1 MIAWH
6 LVNSLL
12 SCRQDHS
19 IERTGVPMRANADAR
34 IRRKQLGRLLRRVR
48 EAAGLTQKAVAAE
61 LDCGQA
67 KINKIETTLVA
78 IDPPE
83 LEKLIGLYRVPPE
96 DADELRALARLDQ
109 QDGPART
116 KQVPT
121 LAAFDDL
128 SDVETEASEIRC
140 WHSERIPGPLQS
152 EIYRL
157 EQHQLPRADDDMVT
171 NDAVTNEAVTL
182 VLRELA
188 ARTKVFTVP
197 NPPRYRVILSE
208 SSLHRMP
215 GGRTPE
221 MVIDQATHLLTFM
234 DKYETLELRI
244 LPFEADIPYVD
255 TDFQHLMFDNDEQS
269 EFVYIEYP
277 GGTRKYKSTHEL
289 KACREHWAQ
298 LDAAALDVNQS
309 RDFLIRLIASAEAP
323 RS

>member
-1 MIAWH
+1 
-6 LVNSLL
+6 
-12 SCRQDHS
+12 
-19 IERTGVPMRANADAR
+19 MRANEDAKT
-34 IRRKQLGRLLRRVR
+34 RRKQLGRLLRRAR
-48 EAAGLTQKAVAAE
+48 EAVGLTQKAVAAE
-61 LDCGQA
+61 LGCGQA

-96 DADELRALARLDQ
+96 EADELRTLARLDQ

-116 KQVPT
+116 KHVPT

-128 SDVETEASEIRC
+128 SDAETEASEIRC

-152 EIYRL
+152 QIYRI
-157 EQHQLPRADDDMVT
+157 EQHQLQRTDDD
-171 NDAVTNEAVTL
+171 AVTL
-182 VLRELA
+182 VLRELT

-221 MVIDQATHLLTFM
+221 MVIDQATHLLTLM
-234 DKYETLELRI
+234 AEHKTLELRI
-244 LPFEADIPYVD
+244 LPFSADIPYVD
-255 TDFQHLMFDNDEQS
+255 TDFQHLMFDNDERP

-277 GGTRKYKSTHEL
+277 GGTRRYKSTHEL

-298 LDAAALDVNQS
+298 LDAAALDVTQS
-309 RDFLIRLIASAEAP
+309 RDFLNRLIASAESP